1 MSYIWSIFF
10 ALLAGVSIVLSRS
23 VNALLAEKIGALSS
37 SFFNYAS
44 GLLASLAF
52 LLLFAPHISPAL
64 PQLMKNGNA
73 ILLMGGVI
81 GVINIILL
89 NRIVTR
95 IPPLQLT
102 LIVFVAQLASGM
114 LLDYFLLDLFS
125 MRKLIGCSIV
135 VIGLLI
141 HNRIGLLLLPSILKA
156 MKTSADMTSNKK
168 NQYSTYTQCCSIKH
182 EASKILSKRI
192 DTLTGKKSRDASIL
206 TAEFI
211 NIRFAY
217 T

>member
-1 MSYIWSIFF
+1 MRYICSIFF

-23 VNALLAEKIGALSS
+23 VNALLAEKTGALS
-37 SFFNYAS
+37 NYAS

-81 GVINIILL
+81 GVINIIIL

-141 HNRIGLLLLPSILKA
+141 H
-156 MKTSADMTSNKK
+156 
-168 NQYSTYTQCCSIKH
+168 TYAQ
-182 EASKILSKRI
+182 
-192 DTLTGKKSRDASIL
+192 GKPA
-206 TAEFI
+206 A
-211 NIRFAY
+211 
-217 T
+217 

>member
-1 MSYIWSIFF
+1 MSYICSIFF

-81 GVINIILL
+81 GVINIIIL
-89 NRIVTR
+89 NRIAGSVFHAQADR
-95 IPPLQLT
+95 LQ
-102 LIVFVAQLASGM
+102 
-114 LLDYFLLDLFS
+114 Y
-125 MRKLIGCSIV
+125 RCY
-135 VIGLLI
+135 
-141 HNRIGLLLLPSILKA
+141 R
-156 MKTSADMTSNKK
+156 SADSHL
-168 NQYSTYTQCCSIKH
+168 C
-182 EASKILSKRI
+182 A
-192 DTLTGKKSRDASIL
+192 G
-206 TAEFI
+206 
-211 NIRFAY
+211 
-217 T
+217 

>member
-1 MSYIWSIFF
+1 MSYICSIFF

-141 HNRIGLLLLPSILKA
+141 HTYAQHYNYFFILLLAYRINTPLANWKKDIAGKNYVYFYNIVDSGNYLLYVDVVHKNANKPSCKF
-156 MKTSADMTSNKK
+156 
-168 NQYSTYTQCCSIKH
+168 Y
-182 EASKILSKRI
+182 
-192 DTLTGKKSRDASIL
+192 
-206 TAEFI
+206 
-211 NIRFAY
+211 
-217 T
+217 

>member
-81 GVINIILL
+81 NIIIL

-141 HNRIGLLLLPSILKA
+141 H
-156 MKTSADMTSNKK
+156 
-168 NQYSTYTQCCSIKH
+168 TYAQ
-182 EASKILSKRI
+182 
-192 DTLTGKKSRDASIL
+192 GKPA
-206 TAEFI
+206 A
-211 NIRFAY
+211 
-217 T
+217 

>member
-64 PQLMKNGNA
+64 PQLKNGNA

-141 HNRIGLLLLPSILKA
+141 H
-156 MKTSADMTSNKK
+156 
-168 NQYSTYTQCCSIKH
+168 TYAQ
-182 EASKILSKRI
+182 
-192 DTLTGKKSRDASIL
+192 GKPA
-206 TAEFI
+206 A
-211 NIRFAY
+211 
-217 T
+217 

>member
-52 LLLFAPHISPAL
+52 LLLFAPHI
-64 PQLMKNGNA
+64 
-73 ILLMGGVI
+73 
-81 GVINIILL
+81 ILL

-141 HNRIGLLLLPSILKA
+141 H
-156 MKTSADMTSNKK
+156 
-168 NQYSTYTQCCSIKH
+168 TYAQ
-182 EASKILSKRI
+182 
-192 DTLTGKKSRDASIL
+192 GKPA
-206 TAEFI
+206 A
-211 NIRFAY
+211 
-217 T
+217 

>member
-1 MSYIWSIFF
+1 MRYICSIFF

-81 GVINIILL
+81 NIIIL

-141 HNRIGLLLLPSILKA
+141 H
-156 MKTSADMTSNKK
+156 
-168 NQYSTYTQCCSIKH
+168 TYAQ
-182 EASKILSKRI
+182 
-192 DTLTGKKSRDASIL
+192 GKPA
-206 TAEFI
+206 A
-211 NIRFAY
+211 
-217 T
+217 

>member
-1 MSYIWSIFF
+1 MPCWRKKSEHYPAAFSIMR
-10 ALLAGVSIVLSRS
+10 AGCWRVW
-23 VNALLAEKIGALSS
+23 
-37 SFFNYAS
+37 
-44 GLLASLAF
+44 
-52 LLLFAPHISPAL
+52 LFCCCLPRIFPPAL

-141 HNRIGLLLLPSILKA
+141 H
-156 MKTSADMTSNKK
+156 
-168 NQYSTYTQCCSIKH
+168 TYAQ
-182 EASKILSKRI
+182 
-192 DTLTGKKSRDASIL
+192 GKPA
-206 TAEFI
+206 A
-211 NIRFAY
+211 
-217 T
+217 

>member
-1 MSYIWSIFF
+1 MRYICSIFF

-81 GVINIILL
+81 GVINIIL

-141 HNRIGLLLLPSILKA
+141 H
-156 MKTSADMTSNKK
+156 
-168 NQYSTYTQCCSIKH
+168 TYAQ
-182 EASKILSKRI
+182 
-192 DTLTGKKSRDASIL
+192 GKPA
-206 TAEFI
+206 A
-211 NIRFAY
+211 
-217 T
+217 

>member
-1 MSYIWSIFF
+1 MSYICSIFF

-81 GVINIILL
+81 NIILL

-141 HNRIGLLLLPSILKA
+141 H
-156 MKTSADMTSNKK
+156 
-168 NQYSTYTQCCSIKH
+168 TYAQ
-182 EASKILSKRI
+182 
-192 DTLTGKKSRDASIL
+192 GKPA
-206 TAEFI
+206 A
-211 NIRFAY
+211 
-217 T
+217 

>member
-52 LLLFAPHISPAL
+52 LLLFAPHIFPAL

-125 MRKLIGCSIV
+125 MRKLSGCSIV

-141 HNRIGLLLLPSILKA
+141 H
-156 MKTSADMTSNKK
+156 
-168 NQYSTYTQCCSIKH
+168 TYAQ
-182 EASKILSKRI
+182 
-192 DTLTGKKSRDASIL
+192 GKPA
-206 TAEFI
+206 A
-211 NIRFAY
+211 
-217 T
+217 

>member
-1 MSYIWSIFF
+1 MSYICSIFF

-81 GVINIILL
+81 NIIIL

-125 MRKLIGCSIV
+125 MHKLIGCSIV

-141 HNRIGLLLLPSILKA
+141 H
-156 MKTSADMTSNKK
+156 
-168 NQYSTYTQCCSIKH
+168 TYAQ
-182 EASKILSKRI
+182 
-192 DTLTGKKSRDASIL
+192 GKPA
-206 TAEFI
+206 A
-211 NIRFAY
+211 
-217 T
+217 

>member
-95 IPPLQLT
+95 IPPLHLT

-141 HNRIGLLLLPSILKA
+141 H
-156 MKTSADMTSNKK
+156 
-168 NQYSTYTQCCSIKH
+168 TYAQ
-182 EASKILSKRI
+182 
-192 DTLTGKKSRDASIL
+192 GKPA
-206 TAEFI
+206 A
-211 NIRFAY
+211 
-217 T
+217 

>member
-102 LIVFVAQLASGM
+102 LIVFVAQLALS
-114 LLDYFLLDLFS
+114 
-125 MRKLIGCSIV
+125 
-135 VIGLLI
+135 LI
-141 HNRIGLLLLPSILKA
+141 HI
-156 MKTSADMTSNKK
+156 
-168 NQYSTYTQCCSIKH
+168 
-182 EASKILSKRI
+182 
-192 DTLTGKKSRDASIL
+192 
-206 TAEFI
+206 
-211 NIRFAY
+211 
-217 T
+217 

>member
-1 MSYIWSIFF
+1 MPCWRKNRSIIQQLFQ
-10 ALLAGVSIVLSRS
+10 LCERVAGESGFS
-23 VNALLAEKIGALSS
+23 VAVCPAY
-37 SFFNYAS
+37 F
-44 GLLASLAF
+44 
-52 LLLFAPHISPAL
+52 PAL

-81 GVINIILL
+81 GVINIIIL

-141 HNRIGLLLLPSILKA
+141 H
-156 MKTSADMTSNKK
+156 
-168 NQYSTYTQCCSIKH
+168 TYAQ
-182 EASKILSKRI
+182 
-192 DTLTGKKSRDASIL
+192 GKPA
-206 TAEFI
+206 A
-211 NIRFAY
+211 
-217 T
+217 

>member
-52 LLLFAPHISPAL
+52 LFAPHISPAL

-141 HNRIGLLLLPSILKA
+141 H
-156 MKTSADMTSNKK
+156 
-168 NQYSTYTQCCSIKH
+168 TYAQ
-182 EASKILSKRI
+182 
-192 DTLTGKKSRDASIL
+192 GKPA
-206 TAEFI
+206 A
-211 NIRFAY
+211 
-217 T
+217 

>member
-81 GVINIILL
+81 NIILL

-141 HNRIGLLLLPSILKA
+141 H
-156 MKTSADMTSNKK
+156 
-168 NQYSTYTQCCSIKH
+168 TYAQ
-182 EASKILSKRI
+182 
-192 DTLTGKKSRDASIL
+192 GKPA
-206 TAEFI
+206 A
-211 NIRFAY
+211 
-217 T
+217 